1 MFLWSS
7 ELARVLTKGDC
18 MKPSK
23 IKMPKLSLSPNGPT
37 QFSQLSTDY
46 QRSIPFETIAWDQHE
61 PSVNVQ
67 LFLVEPI
74 QPASQLGQIS
84 NKAVRWI

>member
-7 ELARVLTKGDC
+7 ELARGLTKDDC

-23 IKMPKLSLSPNGPT
+23 NKKPKLSLSPNGPT

-61 PSVNVQ
+61 RSVNVQ

-84 NKAVRWI
+84 IEAVR